1 MLFRSHNIDQ
11 PFVQQ
16 LESKNEDIKFA
27 RIDADLTDAF
37 KSKVSKKDQKA
48 MEELQGEL
56 EKLFRKVLKNDKL
69 TVKVEKLK
77 NKDTSSMITVSEESR
92 RMQDMMKMY
101 SMPGMDMG
109 MFGSEG
115 VTLVLNS
122 QNELVKYISEHMDS
136 ANAKMFAE
144 QLYDLALIA
153 NKPLSP
159 EEMTKFVARSNKIML
174 ELSKK

>member
-1 MLFRSHNIDQ
+1 
-11 PFVQQ
+11 
-16 LESKNEDIKFA
+16 
-27 RIDADLTDAF
+27 
-37 KSKVSKKDQKA
+37 
-48 MEELQGEL
+48 
-56 EKLFRKVLKNDKL
+56 
-69 TVKVEKLK
+69 
-77 NKDTSSMITVSEESR
+77 MITVSEESR
-92 RMQDMMKMY
+92 RMEEMMKMY